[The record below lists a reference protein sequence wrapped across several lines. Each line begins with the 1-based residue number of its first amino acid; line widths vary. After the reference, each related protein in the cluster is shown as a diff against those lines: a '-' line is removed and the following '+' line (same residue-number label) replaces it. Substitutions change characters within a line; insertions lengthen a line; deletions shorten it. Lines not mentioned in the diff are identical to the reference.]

1 MDHFSSVVDIEGKL
15 HRYCLEALPKR
26 TGTVI
31 AGYNGTTNQDMT
43 MSGGLIVERAPYSR
57 VRRLTPTECER
68 LQGFP
73 DGYTDI
79 PWKNSSPAH
88 RYKAIGNS
96 MPVPV
101 MKWIGRRIQEA
112 LNEV

>member
-1 MDHFSSVVDIEGKL
+1 MLFLS
-15 HRYCLEALPKR
+15 
-26 TGTVI
+26 
-31 AGYNGTTNQDMT
+31 
-43 MSGGLIVERAPYSR
+43 
-57 VRRLTPTECER
+57 ER